1 MVPGL
6 LGLLSVTFAV
16 LEVGTTDRLDSWTK
30 PEEGVEWWWGGE
42 STIIRR
48 VGTLLYGRVGGALS

>member
-1 MVPGL
+1 MVLGL

-16 LEVGTTDRLDSWTK
+16 LEVGTTDRLDSWKKT
-30 PEEGVEWWWGGE
+30 EGSVEWWWGRG

-48 VGTLLYGRVGGALS
+48 VGWGGMGGALS